1 MLANLQ
7 FISKTSIFVELNE
20 KFTMQIIPIEHTG
33 LPFLS
38 EDAVL
43 FLSNEEG
50 SRIDEYIAQNYEYF
64 KSMFKGW
71 GYSLVY
77 LPEVFARLSSEAL
90 NYCFPGIQD
99 GDVSA
104 KSVNDRIMAM
114 LHIEPYTGF
123 LFHGNDGLHFYCA
136 ENDRINLSVLQVVLQ
151 THRVR
156 RHRSVLSETKSV
168 SESPEEAF
176 NSHASVCAR
185 PSIGPGSLRLKRK
198 MKGMAELFKVD
209 VETED
214 DTFASMQTVPAS
226 VAEEEPDIL
235 DPKARAILDEIER
248 IQVEFGISIEELET
262 LLDSRIRLSRLTIT
276 PQNRIYLS
284 DYGNREIRMDH
295 LSKAVY
301 FLYLRHP
308 KGIRF
313 KELSDYRDELLH
325 IYLKITGRDS
335 LEDIRKSIDDIVDP
349 LNNAINV
356 KVSRVKSA
364 FRSAVSDRVA
374 RHYYIDGTGGM
385 PKKVSLDRKLIIW
398 QA

>member
-1 MLANLQ
+1 
-7 FISKTSIFVELNE
+7 
-20 KFTMQIIPIEHTG
+20 
-33 LPFLS
+33 
-38 EDAVL
+38 
-43 FLSNEEG
+43 
-50 SRIDEYIAQNYEYF
+50 
-64 KSMFKGW
+64 
-71 GYSLVY
+71 
-77 LPEVFARLSSEAL
+77 
-90 NYCFPGIQD
+90 
-99 GDVSA
+99 
-104 KSVNDRIMAM
+104 
-114 LHIEPYTGF
+114 
-123 LFHGNDGLHFYCA
+123 
-136 ENDRINLSVLQVVLQ
+136 
-151 THRVR
+151 
-156 RHRSVLSETKSV
+156 
-168 SESPEEAF
+168 
-176 NSHASVCAR
+176 
-185 PSIGPGSLRLKRK
+185 

-209 VETED
+209 AETED

-284 DYGNREIRMDH
+284 DYGNREIKLDH

-301 FLYLRHP
+301 FLFLRHP

-313 KELSDYRDELLH
+313 KELSDYHDELLD
-325 IYLKITGRDS
+325 IYLRITGRDS
-335 LEDIRKSIDDIVDP
+335 LEDIHKSIDDIVDP

-374 RHYYIDGTGGM
+374 RHYYIDGIGGM

>member
-1 MLANLQ
+1 M
-7 FISKTSIFVELNE
+7 
-20 KFTMQIIPIEHTG
+20 FTMHIIPNVE

-38 EDAVL
+38 KDAVL

-50 SRIDEYIAQNYEYF
+50 SRIDECIAQDYEYF
-64 KSMFKGW
+64 NSMFEKW
-71 GYSLVY
+71 GFSLVY

-90 NYCFPGIQD
+90 SYCFPGIQD
-99 GDVSA
+99 GDINA
-104 KSVNDRIMAM
+104 KAVNDRIMAM
-114 LHIEPYTGF
+114 LHIESYTGF
-123 LFHGNDGLHFYCA
+123 LFHGEDGLHFYCA
-136 ENDRINLSVLQVVLQ
+136 ENGRINLGGLRVVLQ

-156 RHRSVLSETKSV
+156 EHRPALSKTEPA
-168 SESPEEAF
+168 SESPKQAF
-176 NSHASVCAR
+176 DCLSMPCAT
-185 PSIGPGSLRLKRK
+185 PSIEPESLRLKRK

-209 VETED
+209 AETED

-284 DYGNREIRMDH
+284 DYGNREIKLDH

-301 FLYLRHP
+301 FLFLRHP

-313 KELSDYRDELLH
+313 KELSDYHDELLD
-325 IYLKITGRDS
+325 IYLRITGRDS
-335 LEDIRKSIDDIVDP
+335 LEDIHKSIDDIVDP

-374 RHYYIDGTGGM
+374 RHYYIDGIGGM

>member
-1 MLANLQ
+1 M
-7 FISKTSIFVELNE
+7 
-20 KFTMQIIPIEHTG
+20 FTMHIIPNIELT
-33 LPFLS
+33 FLS
-38 EDAVL
+38 KDAVL
-43 FLSNEEG
+43 FLSNEED
-50 SRIDEYIAQNYEYF
+50 SRIDECIAQDYEYF
-64 KSMFKGW
+64 NSMFEKW
-71 GYSLVY
+71 GFSLVY

-90 NYCFPGIQD
+90 SYCFPDIQD
-99 GDVSA
+99 GDINA
-104 KSVNDRIMAM
+104 RAVNDRIMAM
-114 LHIEPYTGF
+114 LRIEPYTGF
-123 LFHGNDGLHFYCA
+123 LFHGEDGLHFYCA
-136 ENDRINLSVLQVVLQ
+136 ENGRINLGGLRVVLH
-151 THRVR
+151 TFRVR
-156 RHRSVLSETKSV
+156 EHRPALSKTEPA
-168 SESPEEAF
+168 SESPKQAF
-176 NSHASVCAR
+176 DCLSM
-185 PSIGPGSLRLKRK
+185 PSATHSIEPESLRLKRK

-209 VETED
+209 AETED

-284 DYGNREIRMDH
+284 DYGNREIKLDH

-301 FLYLRHP
+301 FLFLRHP

-313 KELSDYRDELLH
+313 KELSDYHDELLD
-325 IYLKITGRDS
+325 IYLRITGRDS
-335 LEDIRKSIDDIVDP
+335 LEDIHKSIDDIVDP

-385 PKKVSLDRKLIIW
+385 PKKVSLDRKLVIW

>member
-1 MLANLQ
+1 MH
-7 FISKTSIFVELNE
+7 
-20 KFTMQIIPIEHTG
+20 IIPNIE

-38 EDAVL
+38 KDAVL

-50 SRIDEYIAQNYEYF
+50 SRIDECIAQDYEYF
-64 KSMFKGW
+64 NSMFEKW
-71 GYSLVY
+71 GFSLVY

-90 NYCFPGIQD
+90 SYCFPDIQD
-99 GDVSA
+99 GDINA
-104 KSVNDRIMAM
+104 RAVNDRIMAM
-114 LHIEPYTGF
+114 LHIESYTGF
-123 LFHGNDGLHFYCA
+123 LFHGEDGLHFYCA
-136 ENDRINLSVLQVVLQ
+136 ENGRINLGGLRVVLQ

-156 RHRSVLSETKSV
+156 EHRPALSKTEPA
-168 SESPEEAF
+168 SESPKQAF
-176 NSHASVCAR
+176 DCLSMPCAT
-185 PSIGPGSLRLKRK
+185 PSIEPESLRLKRK

-209 VETED
+209 AETED
-214 DTFASMQTVPAS
+214 S
-226 VAEEEPDIL
+226 I
-235 DPKARAILDEIER
+235 DPKTRAILDEIER
-248 IQVEFGISIEELET
+248 IQVEFGISIDELET
-262 LLDSRIRLSRLTIT
+262 ILNYHVKLSRLTIT

-284 DYGNREIRMDH
+284 DYGNREIKLDH

-301 FLYLRHP
+301 FLFLRHP

-313 KELSDYRDELLH
+313 KELSDYHDELLD
-325 IYLKITGRDS
+325 IYLRITGRDS
-335 LEDIRKSIDDIVDP
+335 LDDIRKSIDDIVDP

-385 PKKVSLDRKLIIW
+385 PKKVSLDRKLVIW